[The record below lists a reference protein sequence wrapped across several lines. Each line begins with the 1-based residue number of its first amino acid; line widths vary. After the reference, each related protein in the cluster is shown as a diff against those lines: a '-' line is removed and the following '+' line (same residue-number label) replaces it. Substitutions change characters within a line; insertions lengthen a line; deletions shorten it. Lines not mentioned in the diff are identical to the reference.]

1 MDVSRADE
9 LIAHARLLSLS
20 IAEEQRVLRE
30 SYAGYRTMDRSRFA
44 RLRTWWFTFLDVL
57 GLGGERARFSAYAG
71 RRQEK
76 MTPLL
81 LDDYRRA
88 EATPYDRFMALNDP
102 RPADIRLQRL
112 VSEQLAYK
120 PVFSV
125 IMPAYETPRAY
136 LIEAIES
143 VIAQSYP
150 HWELCIADD
159 ASPSS
164 DVREIVS
171 SYAAKDVRI
180 KGVYRTV
187 NGHISE
193 ASNSAIEIASGE
205 YIGLLDHDDTLMPD
219 ALFENA
225 LALNLNPSIDMLYSD
240 EDKIHP
246 QGKRYEPFF
255 KPDWSP
261 EAFLSKMYTCH
272 FGVYRRSIINDI
284 GRFRSAYNGSQ
295 DYDLV
300 LRFTERTD
308 AIHHIP
314 RILYNWRNHPA
325 SAAGSTGAK
334 PYAYIAAQKALTEAL
349 ARRGEP
355 GRIEHV
361 EGCPGLYIPRF
372 DLRKP
377 AKVSIVIPS
386 RDRAS
391 DLDRALN
398 AVFLRSSYTDFD
410 IVVVD
415 NGTREPDALDVL
427 ERWRKWD
434 PDRFHVVRE
443 DVAFNFSYLI
453 NRGVAASDGTYLVL
467 LNNDTEIITADWL
480 EKMMEQAQRDAI
492 GAVGC
497 KLLFPDMTVQHAGI
511 VLGMGGA
518 AGHGHYRFTD
528 TIHGYFGALLT
539 VMNYSAVTAAAMMVR
554 REAFDR
560 VGGFDEELGI
570 AYNDVDFCLKLRA
583 LGLRNV
589 YLPNVRI
596 MHYESQ
602 SRGSDLDKMRAD
614 RNLAEQE
621 ILLER
626 WGVRDNP
633 DPFFNVNLALT
644 DPAYS
649 IATSPIHRRVFRSS
663 HLLDEFAA
671 QQIAAALA

>member
-9 LIAHARLLSLS
+9 LIAQARLLSLS
-20 IAEEQRVLRE
+20 VAEEQRGLRE
-30 SYAGYRTMDRSRFA
+30 SYAGYLIMDRSRFA
-44 RLRTWWFTFLDVL
+44 RLRTWWFTFLDVI
-57 GLGGERARFSAYAG
+57 GLHRERSRFAAYAG
-71 RRQEK
+71 QRREK

-81 LDDYRRA
+81 LADYRRS
-88 EATPYDRFMALNDP
+88 EPTPYERFMALNDP

-112 VSEQLAYK
+112 VSEQLAHK

-136 LIEAIES
+136 LIAAIES

-150 HWELCIADD
+150 YWELCIADD
-159 ASPSS
+159 ASPSG
-164 DVREIVS
+164 DVRDIVQ
-171 SYAAKDVRI
+171 SYAAKDARI
-180 KGVYRTV
+180 RGVYRAA

-193 ASNSAIEIASGE
+193 ASNSAIAIATGE

-225 LALNLNPSIDMLYSD
+225 LALNVDPAIDMLYSD

-246 QGKRYEPFF
+246 EGMRYEPFF

-272 FGVYRRSIINDI
+272 FGVYRRAIVNEI
-284 GRFRSAYNGSQ
+284 GGFRSTYNGSQ

-300 LRFTERTD
+300 LRFTERTHTV
-308 AIHHIP
+308 HHIP

-325 SAAGSTGAK
+325 SAASSTDAK

-377 AKVSIVIPS
+377 AKVSIIIPS

-398 AVFLRSSYTDFD
+398 SVFLRSSYTDFEV
-410 IVVVD
+410 VVVD
-415 NGTREPDALDVL
+415 NGTRETEALDVL
-427 ERWRKWD
+427 ARWKKWD
-434 PDRFHVVRE
+434 AGRFRVIRE
-443 DVAFNFSYLI
+443 DIAFNFSSLI
-453 NRGVAASDGTYLVL
+453 NRGVAASDGAYVVL

-480 EKMMEQAQRDAI
+480 ERMIEHAQRDAI

-518 AGHGHYRFTD
+518 AGHGHYRYRD
-528 TIHGYFGALLT
+528 VDHGYFGSLLT

-560 VGGFDEELGI
+560 AGGFDEELGI

-596 MHYESQ
+596 IHHESR
-602 SRGSDLDKMRAD
+602 SRGSDLDQERME
-614 RNLAEQE
+614 RNLVEQE
-621 ILLER
+621 ILVDR
-626 WGVRDNP
+626 WSIRDTP
-633 DPFFNVNLALT
+633 DPFFNINLALT
-644 DPAYS
+644 DPDFR
-649 IATSPIHRRVFRSS
+649 IATNPLHRRVFRNSR
-663 HLLDEFAA
+663 LLDEYAA
-671 QQIAAALA
+671 QQAAAASV